1 MEALEGLQLYTK
13 GSIVLDRA
21 IALSFKLEFHF
32 IVLGSRRTPNSNK
45 SKIHVMQLKM
55 SSLKVDYSVS

>member
-32 IVLGSRRTPNSNK
+32 IVLGSRTPNSNK

-55 SSLKVDYSVS
+55 SS